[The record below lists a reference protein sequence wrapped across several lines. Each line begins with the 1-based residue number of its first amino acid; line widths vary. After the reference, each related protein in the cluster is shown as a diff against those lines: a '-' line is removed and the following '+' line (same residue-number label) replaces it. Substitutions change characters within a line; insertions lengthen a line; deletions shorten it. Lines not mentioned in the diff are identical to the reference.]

1 MLNEV
6 RLIGRLGA
14 DPDIRKTSNGKPV
27 ASLRVATWECF
38 WNEQNH
44 DWETIS
50 EWHSVAAWGDQVNN
64 RIAKLKKGNLVLVE
78 GKLRTRKYQDQNGVE
93 KYTTEIVGNVRAMPK
108 AEGKAGNQ
116 PENAAPVYSQQGTQQ
131 PQSVKAPQQ
140 AGFFPPEEKDDLP
153 F

>member
-14 DPDIRKTSNGKPV
+14 DPNIRQTSNGKPV

-38 WNEQNH
+38 WNEQKH
-44 DWETIS
+44 DYETIS
-50 EWHSVAAWGDQVNN
+50 EWHSVVAWGDQVNN

-78 GKLRTRKYQDQNGVE
+78 GKLRTRKWQDQNGVE
-93 KYTTEIVGNVRAMPK
+93 KYTTEVVGNVRGMPK
-108 AEGKAGNQ
+108 ADGKTGNQ
-116 PENAAPVYSQQGTQQ
+116 PENAAPVYSQPGTQQ
-131 PQSVKAPQQ
+131 PQTAKAPQQ
-140 AGFFPPEEKDDLP
+140 TAMFPNEEKDDLP